1 MTRLTPDLV
10 DRLAGRGSR
19 IVVIGDLIL
28 DGWWAGQAERMSRE
42 APAPVVEITER
53 EFAPGGAANTA
64 VNLAAMGARVAII
77 GVIGEDEAGAR
88 LRSLLEAAGVDTT
101 GLVRT
106 AATQTI
112 AKNRILSDDHVFVR
126 LDEVNHAEYP
136 PQVGKAIVDAAQRLS
151 TWAQVEVICDYGCGV
166 FTPDVI
172 TRLAARSPRPRPCI
186 VDSHDLRR
194 TAPLQPDL
202 ITPNFQEFTGLC
214 GPVDTE
220 DRAGGARA
228 LRARLLERSGSR
240 AAIVTLDREGAILLP
255 TTGEPHR
262 TYAKPAKERQASGAG
277 DTFTAGLALAR
288 AADLEL
294 PLATELAQLAA
305 DIVVRREG
313 TAVCSATD
321 LRAELSGGEGITP
334 PEALR
339 AAVTAHR
346 QQGQRIVFTNGC
358 FDVVHTGHISSLRQA
373 KRHGDVLVVAIND
386 DESVRQLKGPG
397 RPVNAAADRAAVLD
411 ALSYVDYVTVFSGS
425 TPIPL
430 LQLLQPEVYA
440 KGGDYVPEMLA
451 ETEIV
456 RGYGGA
462 VQILDYVS
470 TQSTSGIVDQIR
482 EGKPALTPRRIA

>member
-1 MTRLTPDLV
+1 M
-10 DRLAGRGSR
+10 
-19 IVVIGDLIL
+19 
-28 DGWWAGQAERMSRE
+28 
-42 APAPVVEITER
+42 
-53 EFAPGGAANTA
+53 
-64 VNLAAMGARVAII
+64 
-77 GVIGEDEAGAR
+77 
-88 LRSLLEAAGVDTT
+88 
-101 GLVRT
+101 
-106 AATQTI
+106 
-112 AKNRILSDDHVFVR
+112 
-126 LDEVNHAEYP
+126 
-136 PQVGKAIVDAAQRLS
+136 
-151 TWAQVEVICDYGCGV
+151 
-166 FTPDVI
+166 
-172 TRLAARSPRPRPCI
+172 
-186 VDSHDLRR
+186 
-194 TAPLQPDL
+194 
-202 ITPNFQEFTGLC
+202 
-214 GPVDTE
+214 
-220 DRAGGARA
+220 
-228 LRARLLERSGSR
+228 
-240 AAIVTLDREGAILLP
+240 
-255 TTGEPHR
+255 
-262 TYAKPAKERQASGAG
+262 
-277 DTFTAGLALAR
+277 
-288 AADLEL
+288 
-294 PLATELAQLAA
+294 
-305 DIVVRREG
+305 RREG
-313 TAVCSATD
+313 TAVCSAVD

-339 AAVTAHR
+339 AAVAAHR